1 MQDKVPSDGLF
12 IDVGV
17 GTGFY
22 SRNILRDTNMSGI
35 GCDMSPHSLSYTRKT
50 LLNYALAERY
60 SFCLCDFYSFSKFF
74 QSSADFILSIEVLEH
89 LEEPME
95 MLYSLYNTLKPGAFG
110 LSAAVNAPNA
120 DHIYLYKSCDEV
132 RDQLIAAGFVVRQE
146 TCDKAYDPRS
156 AGEVVP
162 VNYGALVQKP
172 F

>member
-1 MQDKVPSDGLF
+1 M
-12 IDVGV
+12 
-17 GTGFY
+17 
-22 SRNILRDTNMSGI
+22 
-35 GCDMSPHSLSYTRKT
+35 
-50 LLNYALAERY
+50 
-60 SFCLCDFYSFSKFF
+60 
-74 QSSADFILSIEVLEH
+74 LEH

-110 LSAAVNAPNA
+110 LISAAVNAPNA